1 MTTIA
6 IFMPYLVGGG
16 IEKMCMQLAR
26 YFLGRGL
33 DVTFVVTAATKAD
46 LSLVPEKAGVVIL
59 NTKRTL
65 GAIFPL
71 VQYLRREKPDVIL
84 CGHGHNSIVLLWA
97 RALSGAPTKVIIS
110 QHNALSSERRFNG
123 SWQHFVLPV
132 LYRLFLRMADK
143 VFAVSQ
149 GVANDL
155 AKACNYPL
163 DKIKVIYNSVLSDD
177 FGSDMT
183 IPSEVQSLWDG
194 GAPVIVSMGR
204 LVEQKDFGTLIR
216 AFHVVRQ
223 KCAARLVI
231 IGSGADKQS
240 LEQLAEEL
248 GVLGEVTFLGYTQK
262 PERLLARS
270 SVFVLSS
277 RYEGFGNV
285 IVEAMAVGLPIV
297 STNCPYGPSEILE
310 DGRYGQ
316 LVPVGDFEAMAR
328 AIEAALEKPEEGRA
342 ERIARAHIFETKYAA
357 ESLID
362 LMQAAQ
368 PTADWQNG
376 QGTAR

>member
-16 IEKMCMQLAR
+16 IEKMRMQLAR

-46 LSLVPEKAGVVIL
+46 LSLVPEKARVVIL

-163 DKIKVIYNSVLSDD
+163 DKIKVIYNPVLSDD

-194 GAPVIVSMGR
+194 EAPVIVSMGR

-216 AFHVVRQ
+216 AFHIVRQ
-223 KCAARLVI
+223 KRAARLVI